1 MDFPS
6 VRPIY
11 ILFLL
16 AYLGLQYFLYGRLK
30 TCVVAWVRDERKRRV
45 LIAALGCVFLFMLY
59 PLAWRIFFGQ
69 ASYEPFQQT
78 LRATV
83 AFWAVG
89 STGLALYLAG
99 YELFRRFSLYLSKN
113 TPAPSLERRQFLKK
127 SLGFAAAAPFAVSGY
142 GVFLERRR
150 FEVDRLE
157 LPFDGLSPALS
168 GLCIVHLSDIHVG
181 PFMPPEELAAY
192 VEATNR
198 LQPDLIAL
206 TGDFISF
213 SADELA
219 PCVETLAGL
228 RARHGIFACL
238 GNHDFYPGVQDRLT
252 DEFGAKNIRVLRNE
266 GMSLEIGNTTLDV
279 LGIDDLSEGKPDLGR
294 ALKDVSK
301 GAGEIRLLLSH
312 RPEVFPEAARAGVDL
327 VLSGHYH
334 GGQVR
339 LTPRPESPSI
349 ARALTP
355 YVEGLFERPRGSQG
369 SGSHRKSLLFVSRG
383 IGITGLPVR
392 INCPP
397 QIARLELK
405 KT

>member
-6 VRPIY
+6 VRAIY
-11 ILFLL
+11 ILLL
-16 AYLGLQYFLYGRLK
+16 LGYLGIQYFLYVRLK
-30 TCVVAWVRDERKRRV
+30 TCIVAWVKDGRKRRFLSV
-45 LIAALGCVFLFMLY
+45 LLGGVFLFMLY
-59 PLAWRIFFGQ
+59 PAPWRILFGLG
-69 ASYEPFQQT
+69 SYEPFQEF
-78 LRATV
+78 LRVVV
-83 AFWAVG
+83 AFWAIG
-89 STGLALYLAG
+89 STGLALYFAG
-99 YELFRRFSLYLSKN
+99 YELFRRLSYHFSKN
-113 TPAPSLERRQFLKK
+113 PDAPSRERREFLKK

-157 LPFDGLSPALS
+157 LPFSGLSSELS
-168 GLCIVHLSDIHVG
+168 GLSIVHLSDIHVG
-181 PFMPPEELAAY
+181 PFMPPEELEAY

-228 RARHGIFACL
+228 KARYGIFACL
-238 GNHDFYPGVQDRLT
+238 GNHDFYPQSEDRLT
-252 DEFGAKNIRVLRNE
+252 DEFGARNIRVLRNQ
-266 GMSLEIGNTTLDV
+266 GMSLEIGDTTLDI
-279 LGIDDLSEGKPDLGR
+279 LGIDDLNEGKPDLSR
-294 ALKDVSK
+294 ALRDVRK
-301 GAGEIRLLLSH
+301 GAGEMRLLLSH

-339 LTPRPESPSI
+339 LTPRPQSPSI
-349 ARALTP
+349 ARVLTP
-355 YVEGLFERPRGSQG
+355 YVEGLFERPRGSEG
-369 SGSHRKSLLFVSRG
+369 SLRKSLLFVSRG

-397 QIARLELK
+397 QIAHLRLI

>member
-6 VRPIY
+6 VRAIY
-11 ILFLL
+11 VLFLL
-16 AYLGLQYFLYGRLK
+16 GYLGLQYFLYGRLK
-30 TCVVAWVRDERKRRV
+30 TCVVAWVKKERQRRF
-45 LIAALGCVFLFMLY
+45 LSLALGGVFVFMLY
-59 PLAWRIFFGQ
+59 PIAWRILFGLN
-69 ASYEPFQQT
+69 SYEPFQQT
-78 LRATV
+78 LRTTV

-89 STGLALYLAG
+89 STGLAVYFVG
-99 YELFRRFSLYLSKN
+99 YELFRRLSLSFSKN
-113 TPAPSLERRQFLKK
+113 PPAPSLERRQFLKK

-157 LPFDGLSPALS
+157 LPFNGISPALS
-168 GLCIVHLSDIHVG
+168 GLSIVHLSDIHVG

-206 TGDFISF
+206 TGDFVSF
-213 SADELA
+213 SAEELA

-228 RARHGIFACL
+228 KARYGIFACL
-238 GNHDFYPGVQDRLT
+238 GNHDYYPGIQDRLT
-252 DEFGAKNIRVLRNE
+252 DEFGARSIRVLRNE
-266 GMSLEIGNTTLDV
+266 GMSLEVGNTTLDI
-279 LGIDDLSEGKPDLGR
+279 LGIDDLNEGKPDLGR
-294 ALKDVSK
+294 ALKEVRN

-339 LTPRPESPSI
+339 LTPRPASPSI
-349 ARALTP
+349 ARVLTP
-355 YVEGLFERPRGSQG
+355 YVEGLFERPRGSE
-369 SGSHRKSLLFVSRG
+369 GSHRKSLLFVSRG

-397 QIARLELK
+397 QIAQLTLK